1 MITIERKHVDEV
13 HAATSPADLYPSLQ
27 AAIELEHATIPP
39 YLTALFSIKQGHNAE
54 AAEII
59 GSVVGE
65 EMLHLTIACN
75 VLNAIG
81 GTPRIDDPSF
91 IPSYPG
97 PLPMGVHSSLTVGL
111 EKLSRRLVHDVF
123 MAIEEPET
131 PLDIPD
137 GAPRVATAVAG
148 RPEFATIGQFYAA
161 IKTKLADLEQDA
173 EKEQQTIFVGDPG
186 RQVVDSRWYPS
197 AELFA
202 VSDLASA
209 LAAIDVIVEQGEG
222 TGTSPLD
229 GQRGIAHYYRFAE
242 IVHGRRLVAVAAP
255 PGWAFAGAPVGVDP
269 AGVWDLVTDA
279 KSADYPAD
287 SPARVL
293 IDMFNQSYT
302 TLLGSLDRTFNGHP
316 DQLSMAL
323 SVMVEMQL
331 TAQKLVST
339 GLPGTG
345 RFAAPTFEYVG
356 RQSPPPG
363 G

>member
-1 MITIERKHVDEV
+1 MITIERRHVDEV
-13 HAATSPADLYPSLQ
+13 RGATRPSDLYPSLQ

-39 YLTALFSIKQGHNAE
+39 YLTALFSIKQGHNSE
-54 AAEII
+54 AAAII

-81 GTPRIDDPSF
+81 GTPRIDDPTF

-111 EKLSRRLVHDVF
+111 AKLSRRLVHDVF
-123 MAIEEPET
+123 MAIEEPESVIH
-131 PLDIPD
+131 IPD
-137 GAPRVATAVAG
+137 GVPRALTAMAG
-148 RPEFATIGQFYAA
+148 QPEFATIGQFYAA
-161 IKTKLADLEQDA
+161 IKEKLADLEDA
-173 EKEQQTIFVGDPG
+173 SGKQKETIFVGDPA
-186 RQVVDSRWYPS
+186 RQVVDSRWYSS

-202 VSDLASA
+202 VSGLASA

-222 TGTSPLD
+222 TGASPLD
-229 GQRGIAHYYRFAE
+229 GQHVVAHYYRFAE
-242 IVHGRRLVAVAAP
+242 IVHGRRLVSVDAP
-255 PGWAFAGAPVGVDP
+255 PGWAFAGEPVGLDP

-279 KSADYPAD
+279 KSADYPAH

-293 IDMFNQSYT
+293 VDMFNLSYT
-302 TLLGSLDRTFNGHP
+302 TLLGALDRTFNGHP
-316 DQLSMAL
+316 DELSMAL

-339 GLPGTG
+339 RLPGTG
-345 RFAAPTFEYVG
+345 RFAAPTFEYVRG
-356 RQSPPPG
+356 AASG
-363 G
+363 